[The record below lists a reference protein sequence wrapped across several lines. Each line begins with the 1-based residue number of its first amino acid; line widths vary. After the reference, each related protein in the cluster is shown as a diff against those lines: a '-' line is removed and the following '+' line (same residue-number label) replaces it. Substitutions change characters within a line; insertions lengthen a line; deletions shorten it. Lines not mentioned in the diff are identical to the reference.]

1 MNRIFIM
8 AAKLLSVDA
17 IWLKNYN
24 YYILSKIYLD
34 NENFLKPINLPEV
47 RFIGI
52 YCQSGNFLLFKY

>member
-1 MNRIFIM
+1 M

-34 NENFLKPINLPEV
+34 NENLLKHINLPEV
-47 RFIGI
+47 RFVGI